1 MDEMWEFMKI
11 TSHGG
16 KSIRRTIYFAL
27 ATIVATFLMAII
39 TTSNSLAV
47 DATWSTT
54 SSIKYGADSYNGPA
68 NENTVNNLKLP
79 KASKA
84 YTYID
89 PEVTAQDNSGKI
101 RKIHVIYLAPDAN
114 LSVSNGA
121 KYVEY
126 TYVSTSNFTN
136 PSATKDITIE
146 PQPAGLTNPG
156 TTSCD
161 SSVTYSLGWIVC
173 PVTNFLAGGMD
184 WIFNTVISSFLT
196 VRPVQTN
203 TDNALFRAWS
213 YMRSFANVAFVIAF
227 LIIIYSQ
234 LTSFG
239 ISNYG
244 IKTLMPRL
252 IIAAILVNLSYYVC
266 AIAID
271 ISNIAGY
278 GVQDIFINIRNSL
291 VGTEGNSWDV
301 LSAKSI
307 TGFVLS
313 GGTAV
318 VAGTMGLVSTLST
331 YGVAGSL
338 FLLLPSLV
346 IALMAILVALLIMAA
361 RQAIITILVIIAP
374 LAFVAY
380 LLPNTEKWF
389 EKWKSTM
396 LTMLILF
403 PAFSLVFG
411 GAQLASAVIIQNAD
425 SINVIILALL
435 IQVAP
440 LMITPLLI
448 NLSGSILGKIAGIAN
463 DLNKNP
469 IDKVRKYTDDRS
481 ANRAAR
487 RLAEMPKKW
496 QILRRN
502 AQYSDRKRRLREG
515 WKKTHETMADNNFHE
530 SMTENS
536 PFNKKL
542 SHKSHEMHMASYKA
556 DTNKQKIEHILEK
569 ELKDKIRTT
578 PSLLKTEMEVRVL
591 ADEVGV
597 SKARLDKVQEDLRA
611 GVDSSVSRS
620 LGAFVTRSTIAT
632 RDLQLNS
639 IANNTAKRVQQA
651 KLADLLLKNAESI
664 DGKLLRDYAGG
675 TDKENGA
682 DSVLANAVH
691 TYGEVASKVVAERTA
706 LASYFKLTGGDRQLV
721 IEGTNFRASDIHGN
735 KYTFDANDENTLEA
749 LINVQMKTGALNEL
763 EYMIMESGD
772 NRRLH
777 KFRTDISNAIVA
789 NGLASKASYFGGAF
803 ANDVAKGVVAGKD
816 GLDLGAA
823 KSIVQG
829 KFKPEGLAANDPNAI
844 KRYLRVA
851 QMSQAD
857 IQRIDPDH
865 EVDFVEFQK
874 NIEAFKHAAE
884 EVLDPT
890 TTTGRAASQAT
901 KDELQKVIDQL

>member
-1 MDEMWEFMKI
+1 MDEMWEFVKT

-16 KSIRRTIYFAL
+16 KSVRRTIYFAL
-27 ATIVATFLMAII
+27 ATIVATFLMAFI
-39 TTSNSLAV
+39 TTPNSYAA

-54 SSIKYGADSYNGPA
+54 NSIKYGTNSYNGPA
-68 NENTVNNLKLP
+68 DENTINNLKLP
-79 KASKA
+79 KASKT

-89 PEVTAQDNSGKI
+89 PEVTAQNNTSATRI
-101 RKIHVIYLAPDAN
+101 MHVIYFASDAN
-114 LSVSNGA
+114 LSLNNGA

-126 TYVSTSNFTN
+126 IYVNTSSFTN
-136 PSATKDITIE
+136 PSTTKDITIE
-146 PQPAGLTNPG
+146 AQPTGLASPG

-184 WIFNTVISSFLT
+184 MVFNVISSFLT

-203 TDNALFRAWS
+203 TNNALFRAWT
-213 YMRSFANVAFVIAF
+213 YMRSFANIAFVIAF

-244 IKTLMPRL
+244 IKKLMPRL

-278 GVQDIFINIRNSL
+278 GVQDIFIGIRNSL
-291 VGTEGNSWDV
+291 VGTEGNNWDV

-307 TGFVLS
+307 AGFVLS

-318 VAGTMGLVSTLST
+318 AAGTVGLVSTLST
-331 YGVAGSL
+331 FGVAGSL

-346 IALMAILVALLIMAA
+346 VALMAILVALLIMAA

-425 SINVIILALL
+425 SINIIILALL

-448 NLSGSILGKIAGIAN
+448 QMSGSVMGKIAGFVN
-463 DLNKNP
+463 NPNKGP
-469 IDKVRKYTDDRS
+469 IDRARKFSEDRAGNIAAKRLGTDARNGMVGS
-481 ANRAAR
+481 FQRRAQR
-487 RLAEMPKKW
+487 V
-496 QILRRN
+496 
-502 AQYSDRKRRLREG
+502 DRKRRVREG
-515 WKKTHETMADNNFHE
+515 QKKIHENMADNRFNNTYDNHGLHE
-530 SMTENS
+530 QAYQVETE
-536 PFNKKL
+536 
-542 SHKSHEMHMASYKA
+542 
-556 DTNKQKIEHILEK
+556 KQRVDNILELG
-569 ELKDKIRTT
+569 LKNKIRTSPT
-578 PSLLKTEMEVRVL
+578 LLKAEMEVKIL

-597 SKARLDKVQEDLRA
+597 SKARIDKIQEDLRA
-611 GVDSSVSRS
+611 GMDSSFSKS
-620 LGAFVTRSTIAT
+620 LGSLATRSTIAV

-651 KLADLLLKNAESI
+651 NLAEALLKNTASI

-675 TDKENGA
+675 TDKDNGS
-682 DSVLANAVH
+682 DSVLANDVTA
-691 TYGEVASKVVAERTA
+691 YGKLAHEVVAERTA
-706 LASYFKLTGGDRQLV
+706 LAGYFKITGGERQ
-721 IEGTNFRASDIHGN
+721 DIIKGGKHEATDTRGN
-735 KYTFDANDENTLEA
+735 SYVFDGNDDNTLEA
-749 LINVQMKTGALNEL
+749 IIGIQMKTGSVEEL
-763 EYMIMESGD
+763 EYIIGKSGSGG
-772 NRRLH
+772 RLH
-777 KFRTDISNAIVA
+777 KFRTDISSAIVA
-789 NGLASKASYFGGAF
+789 NGLSSKASYFGGAF
-803 ANDVAKGVVAGKD
+803 ANDVAKGVIVGEP
-816 GLDLGAA
+816 GLDLSAI

-844 KRYLRVA
+844 KRYLKVV
-851 QMSQAD
+851 QMDDAAIKAVIKAVDPEDKYKEKINFAD
-857 IQRIDPDH
+857 
-865 EVDFVEFQK
+865 FQK
-874 NIEAFKHAAE
+874 NVKAFKHTAE

-901 KDELQKVIDQL
+901 KDELQKVVDQL